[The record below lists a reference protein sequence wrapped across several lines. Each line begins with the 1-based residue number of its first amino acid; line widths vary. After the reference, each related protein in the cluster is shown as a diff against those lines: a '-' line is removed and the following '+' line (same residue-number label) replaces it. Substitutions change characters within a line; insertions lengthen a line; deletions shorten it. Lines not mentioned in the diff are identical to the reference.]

1 MNPLLIMIIIIVAT
15 PQNQRPSHRSLGE
28 VGPQAQ
34 PMKSCIEM
42 LREQP
47 YLTGVDKSDKD

>member
-1 MNPLLIMIIIIVAT
+1 MTLLFIMIIVILAT
-15 PQNQRPSHRSLGE
+15 PKE
-28 VGPQAQ
+28 DGPKAQ

-47 YLTGVDKSDKD
+47 YLTGCANPDPDDE